1 MNSTYLRKN
10 LLTLLKI
17 DNKNNFFKKKLI
29 SKTNWNKYDLEDWI
43 FIKNKKERIPFYFI
57 KPDQTNVFPAVLY
70 CHAHGGNYSIGRN
83 ELLNGRSA
91 LLSNYASFFLKRNIA
106 VLCIEMPTFGS
117 RQIPNESSLSKSL
130 SWNGKNLFGKM
141 ISELLLGVN
150 FLYAHKSINKKKIIT
165 FGFSMG
171 ATHSY
176 WVAALDRRITASIHL
191 CSFADLRNLIKKNTH
206 DGHGHYMTVPGLLE
220 KFSTAKIAGLIAP
233 RNQLICVGLKD
244 KFTDFK
250 SFYISKNELETI
262 YRKNKS
268 EANLEFCVERK
279 SGHIETLKFRKKV
292 DNFLNKI
299 L

>member
-1 MNSTYLRKN
+1 LNSTYLRKN

-29 SKTNWNKYDLEDWI
+29 SKTNWNNYVLEDWI

-220 KFSTAKIAGLIAP
+220 KFST
-233 RNQLICVGLKD
+233 
-244 KFTDFK
+244 
-250 SFYISKNELETI
+250 
-262 YRKNKS
+262 
-268 EANLEFCVERK
+268 
-279 SGHIETLKFRKKV
+279 
-292 DNFLNKI
+292 
-299 L
+299 

>member
-10 LLTLLKI
+10 LLSLLKI
-17 DNKNNFFKKKLI
+17 DNKNNIFKKKLI
-29 SKTNWNKYDLEDWI
+29 SKTNWNNYVLEDWI
-43 FIKNKKERIPFYFI
+43 FINNKKERIPFYFI

-191 CSFADLRNLIKKNTH
+191 CSFADLRNLIKKNNH

-220 KFSTAKIAGLIAP
+220 KFSTSKIAGLIAP